1 MAYYLGLDIG
11 TSGTKALLITENGQH
26 VASDTQEYPLSTP
39 RPLWA
44 EQDPEDWWQAA
55 ILTTKNVLQKAG
67 IKGEEIAGIG
77 LSGQMHGSVFLDK
90 DNRVLRPALLW
101 CDQRTQAE
109 CDWIT
114 AQVGHDALVEHI
126 SNPVLTGFTAPKIV
140 WLRNHEQETYDK
152 VVKVLLPKDYIRYK
166 LTGVHATEVSDAS
179 GTALLD
185 VKNRRWSEEVLEAAG
200 IPRSFMPDCAESIEI
215 TGHVHAEA
223 AGLTGLAQ
231 GTPVAGGGG
240 DQAAGAVGSGIVE
253 TGVVS
258 STVGTSGVVFAYSDT
273 PATDPLLR
281 VHTFCHA
288 VPGKWHTMGVVLS
301 AGGSLR
307 WLRDTFFQPEGVV
320 ARTTGDDPYNL
331 MAEGARQVSAGSEG
345 LIFLP
350 YLTGERTPYPDANAR
365 GTFLGITLRHKR
377 QHFARAVLEGVA
389 YALNDTFQIFDEIGV
404 PVTQVR
410 ASGGGAKSPVWR
422 QIHADVTG
430 HPHVTLSVDEGPA
443 LGAALLAAVG
453 MGAYP
458 SVADACRAAIQTVA
472 QTDPDAAA
480 HKTYE
485 KYYGVYRALYPAL
498 KEQFAAVSAIAQE
511 AQEAA
516 R

>member
-11 TSGTKALLITENGQH
+11 TSGTKALLITEAGQP
-26 VASDTQEYPLSTP
+26 VASDTREYPLSTP

-44 EQDPEDWWQAA
+44 EQDPDDWWKAVVAA
-55 ILTTKNVLQKAG
+55 TKAVLEKAG
-67 IKGEEIAGIG
+67 ARGDEIAGIG

-90 DNRVLRPALLW
+90 DNRVLRPAILW

-114 AQVGHDALVEHI
+114 AQVGSENLVKYI

-140 WLRNHEQETYDK
+140 WLRSHEREIYDR

-185 VKNRRWSEEVLEAAG
+185 VAKRQWSLEVLEAAG
-200 IPRSFMPDCAESIEI
+200 IPRSFMPECAESIEI
-215 TGHVHAEA
+215 TGHIHAEA
-223 AGLTGLAQ
+223 ASLTGLAA
-231 GTPVAGGGG
+231 GTPVVGGAG

-253 TGVVS
+253 TGIVS

-273 PATDPLLR
+273 PATDPKLR

-320 ARTTGDDPYNL
+320 GQTTGQDTYSL
-331 MAEGARQVSAGSEG
+331 MAAGANLVPAGSEG

-365 GTFLGITLRHKR
+365 GVFFGMTLRHKR

-389 YALNDTFQIFDEIGV
+389 YALNDTFEIFHEIGI
-404 PVTQVR
+404 PITQVR
-410 ASGGGAKSPVWR
+410 ASGGGAKSPVWN

-430 HPHVTLSVDEGPA
+430 YPHMTLSGDEGPA
-443 LGAALLAAVG
+443 LGVALLAAVG
-453 MGAYP
+453 TGAYAT
-458 SVADACRAAIQTVA
+458 VADACKAAIHTVA
-472 QTDPDAAA
+472 ETAPDPAA
-480 HKTYE
+480 HAVYQ
-485 KYYGVYRALYPAL
+485 KYNVVYRGLYPAL
-498 KEQFAAVSAIAQE
+498 KEQFAAVSALSEIN
-511 AQEAA
+511 
-516 R
+516 

>member
-1 MAYYLGLDIG
+1 MGYYLGLDIG
-11 TSGTKALLITENGQH
+11 TSGTKALLITEEGRP
-26 VASDTQEYPLSTP
+26 VASDTQEYPLYTP

-44 EQDPEDWWQAA
+44 EQKPEDWWEAVQ
-55 ILTTKNVLQKAG
+55 TVTKNVLAKAG
-67 IKGEEIAGIG
+67 IRGEEVAGVG

-90 DNRVLRPALLW
+90 DNQVLRPALLW

-114 AQVGHDALVEHI
+114 AQVGRENLVEYI

-140 WLRNHEQETYDK
+140 WLRNHERETYDR

-185 VKNRRWSEEVLEAAG
+185 VKNRRWSEEVLDAAQ
-200 IPRSFMPDCAESIEI
+200 IPRSFMPECAESIEI

-223 AGLTGLAQ
+223 AALTGLAI

-258 STVGTSGVVFAYSDT
+258 STVGTSGVVFAYSDA
-273 PATDPLLR
+273 PATDPKLR

-320 ARTTGDDPYNL
+320 ARTIGDDPYNL
-331 MAEGARQVSAGSEG
+331 MAEGARHVPPGSEG

-365 GTFLGITLRHKR
+365 GTFFGITLRHQR
-377 QHFARAVLEGVA
+377 QHFARSVFEGVA

-453 MGAYP
+453 TGAYP
-458 SVADACRAAIQTVA
+458 TVADACHAAIQTVA
-472 QTDPDAAA
+472 ETQPDPVAHAA
-480 HKTYE
+480 YQ
-485 KYYGVYRALYPAL
+485 KYYGIYQALYPAL
-498 KEQFAAVSAIAQE
+498 RDQFAAVSAAVGS
-511 AQEAA
+511 
-516 R
+516 

>member
-11 TSGTKALLITENGQH
+11 TSGTKALLITEAGQP

-44 EQDPEDWWQAA
+44 EQDPDDWWKAVVAA
-55 ILTTKNVLQKAG
+55 TKAVLEKAG
-67 IKGEEIAGIG
+67 ARGDEIAGIG

-90 DNRVLRPALLW
+90 DNRVLRPAILW

-114 AQVGHDALVEHI
+114 AQVGSENLVKYI

-140 WLRNHEQETYDK
+140 WLRSHEREIYDR

-185 VKNRRWSEEVLEAAG
+185 VAKRQWSLEVLEAAG
-200 IPRSFMPDCAESIEI
+200 IPRSFMPECAESIEI
-215 TGHVHAEA
+215 TGHIHAEA
-223 AGLTGLAQ
+223 ASLTGLAA
-231 GTPVAGGGG
+231 GTPVVGGAG

-253 TGVVS
+253 TGIVS

-273 PATDPLLR
+273 PATDPKLR

-320 ARTTGDDPYNL
+320 GQTTGQDTYSL
-331 MAEGARQVSAGSEG
+331 MAAGANLVPAGSEG

-365 GTFLGITLRHKR
+365 GVFFGMTLRHKR

-389 YALNDTFQIFDEIGV
+389 YALNDTFEIFHEIGI
-404 PVTQVR
+404 PITQVR
-410 ASGGGAKSPVWR
+410 ASGGGAKSPVWN

-430 HPHVTLSVDEGPA
+430 YPHMTLSGDEGPA
-443 LGAALLAAVG
+443 LGVALLAAVG
-453 MGAYP
+453 TGAYAT
-458 SVADACRAAIQTVA
+458 VADACKAAIHTVA
-472 QTDPDAAA
+472 ETAPDPAA
-480 HKTYE
+480 HAVYQ
-485 KYYGVYRALYPAL
+485 KYNAVYRGLYPAL
-498 KEQFAAVSAIAQE
+498 KDQFAAVSALSE
-511 AQEAA
+511 TN
-516 R
+516 